1 MYLAKRLSIQ
11 LLVLMSA
18 FTQQVTGQTLS
29 NNRLEVSEKHLLTEL
44 ITEAISRDEWLDANQ
59 LFVSSLQAESI
70 KSGELANPKLSL
82 GLANMPLDSLDF
94 NQEAMTQLKFSISQ
108 MLPRGD
114 SLALKKETWQQKGHL
129 AQVQQYQRAA
139 QIERDVSLLWLA
151 IFEAKQS
158 IALIEANRGLF
169 EQLLE
174 VSQASY
180 SSALGRTSQGDII
193 KAELELIRLEDR
205 LTSLALT
212 KQAKYAQLSHWLG
225 DLESWPKPKNLP
237 QVNLKQARFY
247 PADPV
252 YLDNKGHLDDKG
264 HLKKKEHTLN
274 RSISDQTL
282 IKQLN
287 QHPSLVALDEKA
299 QLAQVNMSLAKQA
312 YQPQWGLNA
321 SYGYRDDADNGMS
334 RSDFLSLG
342 VTLDMPI
349 FSKTAQDA
357 GVKSKQLALN
367 AIAFEQ
373 ALELKQMLA
382 KYRVIQSKVAKLNQR
397 DHLYQSALIPQLKQ
411 QEDILLAAYKSN
423 EGPFSDVI
431 KARIESLNAKIQ
443 ALVISVALQKQKVE
457 FNYLFATAN
466 DFGLGAGLAAS
477 TSSY

>member
-11 LLVLMSA
+11 LLVLISVV
-18 FTQQVTGQTLS
+18 TQQVTAQTLS
-29 NNRLEVSEKHLLTEL
+29 NKRLQESEKHLLTDL
-44 ITEAISRDEWLDANQ
+44 ITKAIQRDEWMDANQ
-59 LFVSSLQAESI
+59 LLVSSLEAESI
-70 KSGELANPKLSL
+70 KSGELDNPKLSL

-94 NQEAMTQLKFSISQ
+94 NQEAMTQLKFSVSQ

-114 SLALKKETWQQKGHL
+114 SLSLKKETWQRKSKA
-129 AQVQQYQRAA
+129 AQVKQYQRAA
-139 QIERDVSLLWLA
+139 QIEREVSLTWLA
-151 IFEAKQS
+151 LFEAKQS

-193 KAELELIRLEDR
+193 KVELELIRLEDR
-205 LTSLALT
+205 LASLALI
-212 KQAKYAQLSHWLG
+212 KDAKYVQLSHWLG
-225 DLESWPKPKNLP
+225 EESWPEPKSLP
-237 QVNLKQARFY
+237 QVTLKQAHFY
-247 PADPV
+247 PREQID
-252 YLDNKGHLDDKG
+252 LDENGQTLD
-264 HLKKKEHTLN
+264 
-274 RSISDQTL
+274 SAISDRTL
-282 IKQLN
+282 SQQLTL
-287 QHPSLVALDEKA
+287 HPNLMALDEKA
-299 QLAQVNMSLAKQA
+299 QLAQVKMSLAKQA
-312 YQPQWGLNA
+312 YQPQWGINA
-321 SYGYRDDADNGMS
+321 SYGYRDDAENGMS

-349 FSKTAQDA
+349 FSKIAQDA

-373 ALELKQMLA
+373 ALALKQMLA

-397 DHLYQSALIPQLKQ
+397 HHLYQSSLIPQLKQ

-457 FNYLFATAN
+457 FNYLFATSN
-466 DFGLGAGLAAS
+466 DFSLGADLAAPM
-477 TSSY
+477 SSY

>member
-1 MYLAKRLSIQ
+1 MYLTKRLSIQ
-11 LLVLMSA
+11 LLILMSA

-29 NNRLEVSEKHLLTEL
+29 SSHLEVSEKNSLTDL
-44 ITEAISRDEWLDANQ
+44 ISEAISRDEWMDANQ

-70 KSGELANPKLSL
+70 KRGELDNPKLGL

-114 SLALKKETWQQKGHL
+114 SLALKKETWQQKG
-129 AQVQQYQRAA
+129 QVALVKQYQRAA
-139 QIERDVSLLWLA
+139 QIERDVSLTWLA

-193 KAELELIRLEDR
+193 KAELELIRLDDR
-205 LTSLALT
+205 LASLALI
-212 KQAKYAQLSHWLG
+212 KQAKYSQLSHWLG
-225 DLESWPKPKNLP
+225 DLESWSEPKNLP
-237 QVNLKQARFY
+237 QVSLKKASFY

-252 YLDNKGHLDDKG
+252 HLDGKG
-264 HLKKKEHTLN
+264 QTLN

-282 IKQLN
+282 AKQLTL
-287 QHPSLVALDEKA
+287 HPSLVALDEKA
-299 QLAQVNMSLAKQA
+299 QLAQVAMSLAKQA

-367 AIAFEQ
+367 AIAFGHG
-373 ALELKQMLA
+373 LKLKQMLA

-397 DHLYQSALIPQLKQ
+397 NHLYQSSLIPQLKQ

-457 FNYLFATAN
+457 FNYLFATSN
-466 DFGLGAGLAAS
+466 DFELGADLAAPM
-477 TSSY
+477 SSY